1 MNLII
6 SGTNRKHSNSLKV
19 AKFYQKELMKRGEEF
34 EILSLEDLPSD
45 IIVTDLYGKRS
56 EAFAEIQEKVSAAK
70 VFVFIIPEYNGS
82 YPGVLKVFIDAC
94 AFPASFFH
102 KKAALVGVATGKY
115 GNVRGVDHFTGVC
128 NYLRMPVLPLKIH
141 IPLIQ
146 TELNTEEEF
155 HDPLSLKF
163 ILEQIDEI
171 ARY

>member
-94 AFPASFFH
+94 AFPASFYH

-128 NYLRMPVLPLKIH
+128 NYLRMHVLPLKIH

-155 HDPLSLKF
+155 HAPLSLKF

>member
-128 NYLRMPVLPLKIH
+128 NYLRMHVLPLKIH

-146 TELNTEEEF
+146 TELNTEEES

>member
-1 MNLII
+1 
-6 SGTNRKHSNSLKV
+6 
-19 AKFYQKELMKRGEEF
+19 MKRGEEF

-128 NYLRMPVLPLKIH
+128 NYLRMHVLPLKIH

>member
-1 MNLII
+1 M
-6 SGTNRKHSNSLKV
+6 
-19 AKFYQKELMKRGEEF
+19 
-34 EILSLEDLPSD
+34 
-45 IIVTDLYGKRS
+45 
-56 EAFAEIQEKVSAAK
+56 
-70 VFVFIIPEYNGS
+70 
-82 YPGVLKVFIDAC
+82 
-94 AFPASFFH
+94 
-102 KKAALVGVATGKY
+102 GVATGKY

-128 NYLRMPVLPLKIH
+128 NYLRMHVLPLKIH